1 MKRIEVLDGMRGYF
15 LLFMLINHMIFQG
28 GLWLQKVNAAQLM
41 FVEDAQ
47 GFVFLSGLLIGLIQ
61 TTRLDRHGAGAMR
74 ASIWRR
80 AGELYLYAMGLVLL
94 ALTLQAVLPEG
105 VSAFANWMGRAGAQ
119 DHVRDLA
126 LATLVFQPTFMDI
139 LPQYILYLLVSPFLV
154 QMVADGRWPQ
164 VAVLSVLTWMAA
176 QIGMGQLIGAPLHHL
191 ALASDGQGLRGGFN
205 PLGWQIVFVA
215 GLIVGGLMARGKV
228 DWQRIFAP
236 DRTVLPILFLMIVLF
251 FLPIRIATAHGL
263 IRYDYLGPFQAMALR
278 QSFGPVYL
286 LNLIGAAGLLTW
298 LMVAGPKASRRWIAA
313 VARAL
318 HALFRWAPLRITGR
332 HSLQTYA
339 WHVVM
344 VYLLRYAD
352 MQIGPFTTGE
362 KTAIAAICI
371 LLLPLP
377 ALWREYGPTIR
388 RKMSAAIG

>member
-15 LLFMLINHMIFQG
+15 LLFMLINHMILQG
-28 GLWLQKVNAAQLM
+28 GLWLQNFSAAQLM

-47 GFVFLSGLLIGLIQ
+47 GFVFLSGFLIGLIQ
-61 TTRLDRHGAGAMR
+61 TSRMTRYGVAAMR

-80 AGELYLYAMGLVLL
+80 AGELYIYAMGVILL
-94 ALTLQAVLPEG
+94 ALTLQAVLPGG
-105 VSAFANWMGRAGAQ
+105 VSAFANWMGTAGAH
-119 DHVRDLA
+119 DRTRDLA

-154 QMVADGRWPQ
+154 QMVAEGRWPQ
-164 VAVLSVLTWMAA
+164 VAVLSILTWMAA
-176 QIGMGQLIGAPLHHL
+176 QIGMGQVIGEPLHRL

-205 PLGWQIVFVA
+205 PLGWQIVFIS
-215 GLIVGGLMARGKV
+215 GLIAGGLTARDKV

-236 DRTVLPILFLMIVLF
+236 DKTVLPILFLMILLF

-263 IRYDYLGPFQAMALR
+263 IRYDYLGPFEAMAVR

-298 LMVAGPKASRRWIAA
+298 LMVAGPQSSRRWI
-313 VARAL
+313 VTLSRGL
-318 HALFRWAPLRITGR
+318 HALFRWLPLKIMGR

-339 WHVVM
+339 WHVVI

-352 MQIGPFTTGE
+352 AQLGPFTLGQ
-362 KTAIAAICI
+362 KTAIAALCI

-377 ALWREYGPTIR
+377 AIWRDYGPAIR
-388 RKMSAAIG
+388 RKIFSEVG